1 MLELFGAFD
10 RERIPERVVHA
21 RGGTFVAIYAVSV
34 VDIDRVLQPV
44 PTATLRLRTLT
55 LQRTTRCCKVTLAFT
70 TFKTLSVHLHSD
82 MLSENGLKTPITSGY
97 SLGPLRL

>member
-21 RGGTFVAIYAVSV
+21 RGGTFVAKYAVNV

-44 PTATLRLRTLT
+44 PTVTSRLRMPTS
-55 LQRTTRCCKVTLAFT
+55 QKTTRCCTVTLPLT
-70 TFKTLSVHLHSD
+70 TFETLSVRLHSD
-82 MLSENGLKTPITSGY
+82 MLSENGLKTPITSVF
-97 SLGPLRL
+97 SLGPLRV